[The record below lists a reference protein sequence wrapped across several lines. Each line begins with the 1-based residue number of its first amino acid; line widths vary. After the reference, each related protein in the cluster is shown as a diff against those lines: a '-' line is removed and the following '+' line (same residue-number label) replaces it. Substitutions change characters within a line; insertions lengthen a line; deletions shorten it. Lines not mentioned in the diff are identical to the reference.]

1 MTSAPFAAHQATSR
15 GRRFAEQPSCY
26 RSEYQRDRDRILHSR
41 AFRRLMHK
49 TQVFAT
55 VHGDHHRT
63 RMTHSLEVAQI
74 ARTIA
79 RSLSLDEDLA
89 EAIALAHDLGHTPFG
104 HIGEKVLDEAM
115 APWGGFSH
123 NIQTFRIL
131 TRLESPYAAF
141 DGLNLTWETLEGVVK
156 HNGPLLSAVPPAIMH
171 YNRVQDLEVD
181 SFPGVEAQVASLADD
196 IAYNGHDLDDGLR
209 MGLFTLDDLAGVPV
223 AAAAIRE
230 VGECWPDAPLVRKI
244 HETMRKIIDTQ
255 VRDLI
260 ETSRAILA
268 EVHPQS
274 ADDVRWHDE
283 PVIGFSE
290 AFAES
295 AAGLKAWLYTNMYCH
310 ERLRGQTREA
320 GTILGDLFS
329 AFRDNPRLLPVEWK
343 EHLKGC
349 DEADRM
355 RLVADYLAGMTDR
368 FARKEHQRLVCQEP

>member
-1 MTSAPFAAHQATSR
+1 MIPAPYAAHQARSR
-15 GRRFAEQPSCY
+15 GRRFAEQSPRC

-79 RSLSLDEDLA
+79 RSLAVDEDLA
-89 EAIALAHDLGHTPFG
+89 EAISLAHDLGHTPFG
-104 HIGEKVLDEAM
+104 HIGETILDQAM

-131 TRLESPYAAF
+131 TRLEGPYAAF

-156 HNGPLLSAVPPAIMH
+156 HNGPLSFPVAPAIAR

-181 SFPGVEAQVASLADD
+181 SFPGVEAQVAAQADD

-223 AAAAIRE
+223 AAAA
-230 VGECWPDAPLVRKI
+230 VGEVEERWPDAPLVRKI
-244 HETMRKIIDTQ
+244 HETMRRIIDAQ

-260 ETSRAILA
+260 ETSRATLDTVRA
-268 EVHPQS
+268 QS
-274 ADDVRWHDE
+274 ADDVRWHHA
-283 PVIGFSE
+283 PVVGFSG
-290 AFAES
+290 AFLEQAT
-295 AAGLKAWLYTNMYCH
+295 GLKRWLYANMYCH
-310 ERLRGQTREA
+310 ERLQAQIRQA
-320 GTILGDLFS
+320 GTILDGLFS
-329 AFRDNPRLLPVEWK
+329 TFRDDPQRLPVEWK
-343 EHLKGC
+343 QQLEGC
-349 DEADRM
+349 DEAQRM

-368 FARKEHQRLVCQEP
+368 FALKEYQRLLHQEP

>member
-1 MTSAPFAAHQATSR
+1 MISAPYAAHQATSR
-15 GRRFAEQPSCY
+15 GRRFAELPSRY

-79 RSLSLDEDLA
+79 RSLALDEDLA

-123 NIQTFRIL
+123 NVQTFRIL

-156 HNGPLLSAVPPAIMH
+156 HNGPLLSAVPPAIAH
-171 YNRVQDLEVD
+171 YNRLQDLEVE
-181 SFPGVEAQVASLADD
+181 SFPGVEAQVASLSDD

-209 MGLFTLDDLAGVPV
+209 MGLFTLDDLAGAPV
-223 AAAAIRE
+223 AAEAILEVRE
-230 VGECWPDAPLVRKI
+230 RWSDAPLVRQI
-244 HETMRKIIDTQ
+244 HETMRKIIDVQ
-255 VRDLI
+255 VRDLV
-260 ETSRAILA
+260 ETSRATLGG
-268 EVHPQS
+268 VRPQS
-274 ADDVRWHDE
+274 ADDVRWHDS

-290 AFAES
+290 AFGDA

-310 ERLRGQTREA
+310 VRLRGQAREA
-320 GTILGDLFS
+320 GIILGGLFS
-329 AFRDNPRLLPVEWK
+329 AFRDDPQRLPVEWK
-343 EHLKGC
+343 EHLDGC
-349 DEADRM
+349 DEAERM

-368 FARKEHQRLVCQEP
+368 FAHKEHQRLVRQEP

>member
-1 MTSAPFAAHQATSR
+1 MTSAPYAAHQATSR

-26 RSEYQRDRDRILHSR
+26 RSEYQRDRDRIIHSR

-79 RSLSLDEDLA
+79 RSLALDEDLA

-104 HIGEKVLDEAM
+104 HIGEEVLDEAM
-115 APWGGFSH
+115 AQWGGFSH

-156 HNGPLLSAVPPAIMH
+156 HNGPMLSAVPPAIAN
-171 YNRVQDLEVD
+171 YNRLQDLEVD

-209 MGLFTLDDLAGVPV
+209 MGLFTLDDLAGAPV
-223 AAAAIRE
+223 AAEAILEVRE
-230 VGECWPDAPLVRKI
+230 RWPDAPLVRKI
-244 HETMRKIIDTQ
+244 HETMRKIIDVQ
-255 VRDLI
+255 VRNLV
-260 ETSRAILA
+260 ETSRATL
-268 EVHPQS
+268 VFVRPQS
-274 ADDVRWHDE
+274 ADDVRWHDT

-290 AFAES
+290 TFADA

-310 ERLRGQTREA
+310 ERLRGQAREA
-320 GTILGDLFS
+320 ATILRGLFS
-329 AFRDNPRLLPVEWK
+329 AFRDDPQRLPVEWK
-343 EHLKGC
+343 EHLDRCG
-349 DEADRM
+349 EADRM

-368 FARKEHQRLVCQEP
+368 FAHKEHQRLVRQEP

>member
-1 MTSAPFAAHQATSR
+1 MTSASYAAHQATSR

-79 RSLSLDEDLA
+79 RSLALDEDLA

-104 HIGEKVLDEAM
+104 HTGEKVLDEAM

-131 TRLESPYAAF
+131 TQLESPYAAF

-156 HNGPLLSAVPPAIMH
+156 HNGPLLSAVPPAIAH
-171 YNRVQDLEVD
+171 YNRLQDLEVN

-209 MGLFTLDDLAGVPV
+209 MGLFTLDDLAGAPV
-223 AAAAIRE
+223 AAEAILEVRE
-230 VGECWPDAPLVRKI
+230 RWPDAPLVRKI
-244 HETMRKIIDTQ
+244 HEIMRRIIDVQ
-255 VRDLI
+255 VRDLV
-260 ETSRAILA
+260 ETSRASLA
-268 EVHPQS
+268 DVRLQS
-274 ADDVRWHDE
+274 AEDVRWHDS
-283 PVIGFSE
+283 PVIGFSKAFGE
-290 AFAES
+290 AAS
-295 AAGLKAWLYTNMYCH
+295 GLKAWLYTNMYCH
-310 ERLRGQTREA
+310 DRLRGQARDA
-320 GTILGDLFS
+320 GTILGGLFS
-329 AFRDNPRLLPVEWK
+329 VFRDDPQRLPVEWK
-343 EHLKGC
+343 ERLDGC
-349 DEADRM
+349 GEAGRM

-368 FARKEHQRLVCQEP
+368 FAHKEHQRLIRQDP

>member
-1 MTSAPFAAHQATSR
+1 MTAAPYAAHQATSR
-15 GRRFAEQPSCY
+15 GRRFAEPPSCF
-26 RSEYQRDRDRILHSR
+26 RSEYQRDRDRIIHSR

-79 RSLSLDEDLA
+79 RSLTLDEDLA

-104 HIGEKVLDEAM
+104 HTGEKVLDEAM

-156 HNGPLLSAVPPAIMH
+156 HNGPLLSAVPPAIAR
-171 YNRVQDLEVD
+171 YNRLQDLEVE
-181 SFPGVEAQVASLADD
+181 SFPGVEAQAASLADD

-209 MGLFTLDDLAGVPV
+209 MGLFTLDDLAGAPV
-223 AAAAIRE
+223 AAQAVLEVRE
-230 VGECWPDAPLVRKI
+230 RWPDAPLVRKI
-244 HETMRKIIDTQ
+244 HETMRKIIDVQ
-255 VRDLI
+255 VRDLV
-260 ETSRAILA
+260 ETSRATLA
-268 EVHPQS
+268 RVCPQS
-274 ADDVRWHDE
+274 ADDVRWHAS
-283 PVIGFSE
+283 PVIGFSG
-290 AFAES
+290 AFADA

-310 ERLRGQTREA
+310 ERLREQAREA
-320 GTILGDLFS
+320 GTILGGLFS
-329 AFRDNPRLLPVEWK
+329 AFRDDPQRLPVEWK
-343 EHLKGC
+343 EHLDGR

-368 FARKEHQRLVCQEP
+368 FAHKEHLRLVHQEP

>member
-1 MTSAPFAAHQATSR
+1 MTAAPYAAHQATSR
-15 GRRFAEQPSCY
+15 GRRFAEPPSCF
-26 RSEYQRDRDRILHSR
+26 RSEYQRDRDRIIHSR

-79 RSLSLDEDLA
+79 RSLTLDEDLA

-104 HIGEKVLDEAM
+104 HTGEKVLDEAM

-156 HNGPLLSAVPPAIMH
+156 HNGPLLSAVPPAIAR
-171 YNRVQDLEVD
+171 YNRLQDLEVE
-181 SFPGVEAQVASLADD
+181 SFPGVEAQAASLADD

-209 MGLFTLDDLAGVPV
+209 MGLFTLDDLAGAPV
-223 AAAAIRE
+223 AAQAVLEVRE
-230 VGECWPDAPLVRKI
+230 HWPDAPLVRKI
-244 HETMRKIIDTQ
+244 HETMRKIIDVQ
-255 VRDLI
+255 VRDLV
-260 ETSRAILA
+260 ETSRATLA
-268 EVHPQS
+268 RVCPQS
-274 ADDVRWHDE
+274 ADDVRWHAS
-283 PVIGFSE
+283 PVIGFSG
-290 AFAES
+290 AFADA

-310 ERLRGQTREA
+310 ERLREQAREA
-320 GTILGDLFS
+320 GTILGGLFS
-329 AFRDNPRLLPVEWK
+329 AFRDDPQRLPVEWK
-343 EHLKGC
+343 EHLDGR

-368 FARKEHQRLVCQEP
+368 FAHKEHLRLVHQEP